1 MAVINKNVNFAP
13 AKSPQWDDTPI
24 QGAMSEWL
32 GTGLQNRSQRFESAW
47 HLSIKKP
54 AFPLRAFLLYTL
66 FYIYTL
72 FYTLYIYTL
81 IHSTFIRVSG
91 FYTLTNTLLYTDN
104 TLTKTTVGWRFV
116 VAPQE
121 RAFHSRQPTATM
133 QSIIPVNEQPV
144 SEWLSLDAGCKYV
157 RKSFQ
162 KPVVHPMCRFHMAG
176 RSR

>member
-13 AKSPQWDDTPI
+13 AKSPQWDDTPT

-54 AFPLRAFLLYTL
+54 AFPCGL
-66 FYIYTL
+66 FFYTL

-81 IHSTFIRVSG
+81 
-91 FYTLTNTLLYTDN
+91 TNTLLYTYEHPDKN
-104 TLTKTTVGWRFV
+104 NRGLALRGRSTREL
-116 VAPQE
+116 A
-121 RAFHSRQPTATM
+121 HSRQPTATM